1 MTGKSLSESQVRALE
16 ILRGLPRET
25 WVGSEYRDMRANTL
39 DSLFD
44 RGLVDRRL
52 FGWTTQYRAKENA

>member
-1 MTGKSLSESQVRALE
+1 MSKALSKAQVRALE
-16 ILRGLPRET
+16 VLRGLPAGE
-25 WVGSEYRDMRANTL
+25 WVGSEYRDVRANTL

-52 FGWTTQYRAKENA
+52 FGWTTQYRAKEDA